1 MINFIGRPRLSKRL
15 VASAAVAVAGI
26 GVTAGTAVLP
36 AADAAAT
43 PPAKAS
49 DLKITVK
56 PIDDS
61 SAGHHY
67 AWLRFKNTT
76 KHKVSLYGFSGTS
89 FVAYDNGT
97 QVGKSALWQREYKPV
112 TKVIAP
118 GKQAKELVT
127 MTDPGVFGSG
137 HTVTADGFRVYIPGS
152 KAAVFVPYKTK
163 VSTRN
168 VAQIAVR
175 PIGVTG

>member
-1 MINFIGRPRLSKRL
+1 MVEFMINFNKRL
-15 VASAAVAVAGI
+15 IASAAVAVAGL

-36 AADAAAT
+36 AADASAT

-49 DLKITVK
+49 DLRIRAKA
-56 PIDDS
+56 IDNS

-67 AWLRFKNTT
+67 AWLTFRNTSD
-76 KHKVSLYGFSGTS
+76 HKVSLRGFSGTS

-97 QVGKSALWQREYKPV
+97 QVGKSADWQHDHKPV
-112 TKVIAP
+112 TKVLDP
-118 GKQAKELVT
+118 GERTKELVT
-127 MTDPGVFGSG
+127 MADPGVFGSG

-152 KAAVFVPYKTK
+152 RAAVFVPYKTK

-168 VAQIAVR
+168 VEQLAVQ
-175 PIGVTG
+175 PIGVGI

>member
-1 MINFIGRPRLSKRL
+1 MINFKKRII
-15 VASAAVAVAGI
+15 ASAAVAAAGL

-36 AADAAAT
+36 TADAAAT

-49 DLKITVK
+49 DLKITAK
-56 PIDDS
+56 TIDNS

-67 AWLRFKNTT
+67 AWLTFTNTSD
-76 KHKVSLYGFSGTS
+76 HKVSLRGFSGTS

-97 QVGKSALWQREYKPV
+97 QVGKSARWQHEHSPKTV
-112 TKVIAP
+112 VLSP
-118 GKQAKELVT
+118 GKKTKELVT
-127 MTDPGVFGSG
+127 MADPGVFGSG

-152 KAAVFVPYKTK
+152 TAAVFVPYKTK

-168 VAQIAVR
+168 VEQLAVQ
-175 PIGVTG
+175 PIGIPA